1 MGRKGNAMEL
11 VGKSVGKINDRY
23 DMTITDMNAIL
34 GASRDAWDLIC
45 NGFRF
50 GCLQGMEA
58 ARAEMRKQ
66 SA

>member
-1 MGRKGNAMEL
+1 MARVRDTMGLIKKSGRQIDARYDITVGNAAD
-11 VGKSVGKINDRY
+11 IWD
-23 DMTITDMNAIL
+23 
-34 GASRDAWDLIC
+34 ASRDAWDLIC

-50 GCLQGMEA
+50 GYLQGVKA

>member
-11 VGKSVGKINDRY
+11 VRKSTGRINDRY
-23 DMTITDMNAIL
+23 DMTITDMNSIM

-50 GCLQGMEA
+50 GYLQGMEA